1 MEPYQVT
8 VTSSTGAVDDA
19 TVAEAVAAARIAAAA
34 AAAGDVDDSTSSTTT
49 TTTTTTSAG
58 GGASTKTTTTKTT
71 KTTYVEQPVASNGG
85 VARRTVHI
93 VVNERTPLVRPE
105 SAGDGPS
112 TLVDHVDRFPHLPR
126 AVAGVPVD
134 PEELNKLRHG
144 NLIWKISCWILL
156 AMLHV
161 IPPVFLLH
169 FRKHWDEVPPTIL
182 FGASREWCRFFL
194 LAAPWV
200 ALALALLG
208 WRYFKPPADK
218 EQPAALPLTP
228 WQWVELREGKA
239 DPKVT
244 AAAVWWAE
252 HPASLRQYAEF
263 SVVSWL
269 LWCVLAC
276 AAAELLLICGF
287 EFFVARGLKANPVE
301 ERGSAE
307 GILIPGLDIRAV
319 LQAERKRFD
328 PLGSFPE
335 DEYRRPAGPVL
346 AAGSPGC
353 RCPPA
358 DRRAGA
364 GYARQHD
371 GRILFRKQAD
381 GKG

>member
-34 AAAGDVDDSTSSTTT
+34 AAGDLDDSASSTTT

-58 GGASTKTTTTKTT
+58 DGATTKTTTTKTT
-71 KTTYVEQPVASNGG
+71 KTTYVEQPVAGNGG

-156 AMLHV
+156 AILHV

-269 LWCVLAC
+269 LWSVLAC

-287 EFFVARGLKANPVE
+287 EFPFYGIAAWPWAMIPFSLLACSSYVSVITQFFVERGLKANPVE

-335 DEYRRPAGPVL
+335 PWAYFAGE
-346 AAGSPGC
+346 
-353 RCPPA
+353 
-358 DRRAGA
+358 
-364 GYARQHD
+364 
-371 GRILFRKQAD
+371 ILIFLLLL
-381 GKG
+381 